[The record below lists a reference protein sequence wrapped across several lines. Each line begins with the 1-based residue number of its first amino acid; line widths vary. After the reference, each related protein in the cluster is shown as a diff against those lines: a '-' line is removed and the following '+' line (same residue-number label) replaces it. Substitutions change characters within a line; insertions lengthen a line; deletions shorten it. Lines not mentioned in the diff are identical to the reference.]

1 MNEIKLVFTGSM
13 GAGKTTAIATI
24 SEIPVINTDVRAT
37 DLSNSQRKEKT
48 TVAMDY
54 GELTLEDGQKLR
66 LYGTPGQHR
75 FDYMWKILIKGALG
89 LIILVDNA
97 GSDPIGDLARYIDNF
112 REFIN
117 ETGAVIGITR
127 MDLAP
132 EPHLQL
138 YYDYLQEQGIQLPLL
153 PVDARSRESVI
164 MLIQTLIAMLEF
176 G

>member
-24 SEIPVINTDVRAT
+24 SEIPVINTDVHTT
-37 DLSNSQRKEKT
+37 DLSSSPQKEKT

-75 FDYMWKILIKGALG
+75 FDYMWKILVKGALG

-97 GSDPIGDLARYIDNF
+97 GSDPIGDLARYLDNF
-112 REFIN
+112 REVIN
-117 ETGAVIGITR
+117 ETSAVIGVTR
-127 MDLAP
+127 MDIAP
-132 EPHLQL
+132 QPPLQH
-138 YYDYLQEQGIQLPLL
+138 YHHYLQEKKISLPIY
-153 PVDARSRESVI
+153 PVDARSRDSVV
-164 MLIQTLIAMLEF
+164 MLIQTLMAMLEF